1 MKRIIVVAVILVT
14 VLLSGCIDADINTIN
29 DMASSI
35 NSHLKKGDEYYNSS
49 ATNANSMSLATA
61 LTQCQN
67 ANDEY
72 SSAQTSAQTALN
84 SAKNSNDGIYIE
96 YMQNVLLEIQAKLNA
111 TSELKTAIIL
121 LQNNQTSSANTHLGE
136 ANDYMNNA
144 LQYKKNRDTIVN
156 QNPTKFKS

>member
-1 MKRIIVVAVILVT
+1 MKRIIIVAVILTT
-14 VLLSGCIDADINTIN
+14 VLLSGCIQSDINTIN

-35 NSHLKKGDEYYNSS
+35 NSHLKKGDEYYNLS
-49 ATNANSMSLATA
+49 ATNTNRMSLNQA

-84 SAKNSNDGIYIE
+84 SAKNSNDGVYID

-111 TSELKTAIIL
+111 TSELKTSIL
-121 LQNNQTSSANTHLGE
+121 LLQDNQTSSANSHLGN
-136 ANDYMNNA
+136 ANDYMAKA
-144 LQYKKNRDTIVN
+144 LQYKKNKDNIVN

>member
-1 MKRIIVVAVILVT
+1 
-14 VLLSGCIDADINTIN
+14 
-29 DMASSI
+29 
-35 NSHLKKGDEYYNSS
+35 
-49 ATNANSMSLATA
+49 
-61 LTQCQN
+61 N

-136 ANDYMNNA
+136 ANDYMNHA